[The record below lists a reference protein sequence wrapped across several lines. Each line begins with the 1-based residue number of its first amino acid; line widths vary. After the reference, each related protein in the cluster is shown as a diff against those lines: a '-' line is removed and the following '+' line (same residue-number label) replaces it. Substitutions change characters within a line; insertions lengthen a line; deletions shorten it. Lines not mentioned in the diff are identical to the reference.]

1 MQKLWL
7 KDFEHYIAASTR
19 QAAEALLQ
27 SRAVKRLHEVE
38 RHFWVATVLEQE
50 RPLEAEVI
58 ITPNKIKAFA
68 CECWEESRRS
78 MCPHIAATLFK
89 IRKYL
94 AKKAQERREEA
105 RAAAQAQAKRLNLD
119 DLLADTPPGELVA
132 FVRSY
137 AEQDTTFAL
146 ALKAHFIGKIA
157 EESTEHFRALLKT
170 ALPEQI
176 KGRALRPA
184 EARRA
189 RLVLDRL
196 VEQAVTTHA
205 ATSFRLSA
213 AILQYLAERTALAE
227 APQREWLLGY
237 CRQAL
242 RLLIHNDRLSPE
254 QREQARHL
262 LLALF
267 THGAYPA
274 ELATDT
280 LHFLALAARDD
291 AFYGHIYQQFE
302 KADYPVPTPILLLLG
317 AALAERRQY
326 ALLQRI
332 LQAHFAQA
340 PTVVMEVLQM
350 LARLPYAAALL
361 PTGIALL
368 EAEILSS
375 RRQLELENLLVETA
389 EKAGQTEALAQLL
402 RRRFCRQ
409 GDIST
414 LTRLRQAG
422 GANWPQERERLVAD
436 LRNQQAWDKLAL
448 LLAQES
454 EPETLAA
461 LLQECADLSLVQ
473 QYEHL
478 FLPQQAEF
486 ICNMYLSA
494 LGHHL
499 NTHFGRQAAEYAR
512 DHLATLVGK
521 GHAPL
526 ASQIAQSLVERF
538 PERPYLPE
546 KLAEAFPLAHRPT
559 FALHP
564 SA

>member
-7 KDFEHYIAASTR
+7 KDFEHHIAASTR

-78 MCPHIAATLFK
+78 MCPHIAAALFK

-105 RAAAQAQAKRLNLD
+105 KAATQAQAKRLNLD
-119 DLLADTPPGELVA
+119 DLLSDTSPGELVA

-157 EESTEHFRALLKT
+157 EGSTEHFSALLKT

-184 EARRA
+184 EVRRA

-205 ATSFRLSA
+205 AASFRLSA

-227 APQREWLLGY
+227 APQREWLSGY

-267 THGAYPA
+267 THGPYPA

-280 LHFLALAARDD
+280 LHFLAVAARDD
-291 AFYGHIYQQFE
+291 AFYGHIYRQFE

-340 PTVVMEVLQM
+340 DVIIEVLQM

-361 PTGIALL
+361 PIGIALL
-368 EAEILSS
+368 EEETPSS
-375 RRQLELENLLVETA
+375 RRQLDIENLLIETA

-414 LTRLRQAG
+414 LTRLKQAG
-422 GANWPQERERLVAD
+422 GANWPQERERLMAD
-436 LRNQQAWDKLAL
+436 LRTQQAWDKLAL
-448 LLAQES
+448 LLAQEG
-454 EPETLAA
+454 EPEALAD
-461 LLQECADLSLVQ
+461 LLQECAALPLVQ

-512 DHLATLVGK
+512 DHLAALVRK

-538 PERPYLPE
+538 PERLYLPE

-564 SA
+564 ST

>member
-7 KDFEHYIAASTR
+7 KDFEHHIAASTR

-27 SRAVKRLHEVE
+27 SHAVKRLHEVE

-78 MCPHIAATLFK
+78 MCPHIAAALFK

-105 RAAAQAQAKRLNLD
+105 KAAAQAQAKRLNLD
-119 DLLADTPPGELVA
+119 DLLSDTSPGELVA

-146 ALKAHFIGKIA
+146 ALKAHFIGKMV
-157 EESTEHFRALLKT
+157 EESTEHYSALLKT

-184 EARRA
+184 EVRRA

-196 VEQAVTTHA
+196 VKQAATAHA
-205 ATSFRLSA
+205 AASFPLSA

-237 CRQAL
+237 CREVL
-242 RLLIHNDRLSPE
+242 RLLIHNDRLTPE

-267 THGAYPA
+267 IRGPYPA
-274 ELATDT
+274 ELAIDT

-291 AFYGHIYQQFE
+291 AFYRHIYRQFE
-302 KADYPVPTPILLLLG
+302 EADYPIPTPILLLLG

-326 ALLQRI
+326 ASLQRI

-340 PTVVMEVLQM
+340 DVVIEVLQM

-375 RRQLELENLLVETA
+375 RRQLDLENLLMETA

-422 GANWPQERERLVAD
+422 GASWPQERERLMAE
-436 LRNQQAWDKLAL
+436 LRALETWDKLAL
-448 LLAQES
+448 LFAQEG
-454 EPETLAA
+454 ELETLAA

-559 FALHP
+559 FALH
-564 SA
+564 SST